1 MAQIRISIMD
11 QTGGTKTTVEVPDD
25 VPMNQLIPAL
35 VTSLNLPVRQGGN
48 LISYRLDNIDTG
60 QRIAEDVT
68 LAESE
73 VESGA
78 VFSLSPEV
86 TAGMGSL

>member
-35 VTSLNLPVRQGGN
+35 VGSLNLPSRQGGN
-48 LISYRLDNIDTG
+48 LISYRLDNINNG
-60 QRIAEDVT
+60 QRIAEDAT
-68 LAESE
+68 LAESG
-73 VESGA
+73 VEFGM

-86 TAGMGSL
+86 TAGGNCL